1 MQSLQPYHNSYE
13 GAPAHL
19 QDKAKQLCREYN
31 QTAPR
36 EEERRRAILQQ
47 LFGSC
52 DPQTFIEPSFHCD
65 YAFNIHTHGFA
76 LLNYN
81 CVILDTSPVHIGAGV
96 FIAPGVCL
104 ACLGHA
110 IDPAQR
116 AEGIGSSA
124 PITIEDRA
132 WIGTNVTVY
141 GGCPLQST
149 PPHHRSG

>member
-1 MQSLQPYHNSYE
+1 MTPLERMQSMQPYHNSYE

-19 QDKAKQLCREYN
+19 QDKAKQLCWEYN

-65 YAFNIHTHGFA
+65 YGFNIHTHGFA

-104 ACLGHA
+104 AARGMRS
-110 IDPAQR
+110 IRRSGQR
-116 AEGIGSSA
+116 ASVLLRRLQLRTAPGSE
-124 PITIEDRA
+124 PM
-132 WIGTNVTVY
+132 
-141 GGCPLQST
+141 
-149 PPHHRSG
+149 